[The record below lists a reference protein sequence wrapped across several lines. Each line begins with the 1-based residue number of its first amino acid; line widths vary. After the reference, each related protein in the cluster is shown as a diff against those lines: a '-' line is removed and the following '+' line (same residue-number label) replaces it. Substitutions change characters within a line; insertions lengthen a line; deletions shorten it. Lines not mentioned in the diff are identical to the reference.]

1 DPESGYYLL
10 PEYAV
15 NNRYH
20 LAGNSFELTYLDGE
34 ENPVFVYRTFSDT
47 GRFRL
52 SDATVLDELSK
63 LPETGAQGSPI
74 VYNTYRLG
82 SQPVYIQVAK
92 GQLAGRKYNKKDLS
106 ERYDAAE
113 QRRLTLAKRVKLKT
127 PDRYL
132 NTFGGALAVAADGV
146 W

>member
-1 DPESGYYLL
+1 PGCTLFPYTTLFRSDDLSRLTKSGS
-10 PEYAV
+10 
-15 NNRYH
+15 N
-20 LAGNSFELTYLDGE
+20 
-34 ENPVFVYRTFSDT
+34 
-47 GRFRL
+47 
-52 SDATVLDELSK
+52 
-63 LPETGAQGSPI
+63 GSPI
-74 VYNTYRLG
+74 VYNTYRLE

-113 QRRLTLAKRVKLKT
+113 QMRLALAKRVKLKT

-146 W
+146 WESPTFLHGAVAWRMRLIG